1 MKNKL
6 TNINIENLK
15 SNATVISQNAK
26 VVATKAHTSVI
37 RKILIFTVLGIVVY
51 TFALISIQYNGIRK
65 SLIKFSTDDLNAK
78 SEAMTT
84 RIEDSKNSLLEI
96 TKWASY
102 SISEKGK
109 SFLKD
114 QNQIDDF
121 VNYAVKYLKVDKIK
135 IVDSE
140 GNDLSISKKYSFN
153 VPNKTKLMV
162 LAKYQATNIA
172 LEDEQIYSVAGVP
185 IVSEDNLVI
194 GAVFIE
200 KLLSTQNFV
209 DTMSKELSSEVTIFS
224 GYKRLCT
231 SIDGM
236 NGTEISNKSII
247 DNVKG
252 NNIFNNEAI
261 IGNKKYVTIYFPL
274 KDNDGQVLTT
284 LFIGSEVSSVLKV
297 ISYMLKLLIP
307 IAFGLAILYTV
318 VMFVVLLKLII
329 TPLKHIDKAM
339 SNLASGEADLTYRL
353 PVRGNNEFA
362 AISSNVN
369 TFIET
374 LQTIIRQVRETQNAL
389 DEIGQNLATNS
400 QQSASATTEILA
412 NIEGVRKQ
420 SDNQMNSVSNT
431 SDILAK
437 SGGNMSELGSLIDD
451 QASGITESSA
461 SIEEMLGNI
470 NSVSTSVN
478 KMATSFSNLTK
489 TVTDGQTKL
498 LDVNER
504 VKIISEQSQ
513 MLLEANNIIEQ
524 IASQTNLLAM
534 NAAIEA
540 AHAGEAGKGFSVVAD
555 EIRKLAEN
563 SSSQSKSIGDELQQI
578 SESIEQVVSSA
589 ADAEK
594 SFGEIVTHIDS
605 TNTIIT
611 EIDNAMTEQ
620 EAGSR
625 QILQALEDMKTQA
638 INVRDMSKN
647 LQENVRSVSHEMN
660 NVTMVSTTISGSMDE
675 MTNGAQEINTAAQ
688 SVSDLAIKTK
698 DNIDTMQSLLGKFKV

>member
-374 LQTIIRQVRETQNAL
+374 LQTIIRQVRETQNSL

-498 LDVNER
+498 LDVNDR